1 MTAEQEKMRPN
12 PPASLREKVHEA
24 LFDISSRNGKRV
36 ALIIQALILLS
47 VFSISLGTF
56 QNLPNNIKNLLHTL
70 DLIIVYSFTIE
81 FVLRVW
87 VARDRLSYL
96 FSPWGLIDALAVVPY
111 WLVGADVLAVRA
123 FRLLR
128 IVHVLRFSRAARALE
143 HFSHAWRLVRHE
155 IRMFLGMSLIFLYL
169 VALGIWHF
177 EHAAQPEKYANIFD
191 ALWWAVVSLT
201 TVGYGDVYPVTVG
214 GRLFTMLVLF
224 VGIGIVAVPSG
235 LLASAFHE
243 IRREELLRAQG
254 DAAHMPDEP
263 VKEDERRARKNDP
276 GAKE

>member
-1 MTAEQEKMRPN
+1 MIRKEDDRRQDM
-12 PPASLREKVHEA
+12 PASLRERAYEA
-24 LFDISSRNGKRV
+24 LFDVTSRTGRRV
-36 ALIIQALILLS
+36 ALFIQVLILLS
-47 VFSISLGTF
+47 VLSISLGTF
-56 QNLPNNIKNLLHTL
+56 QNLSHAIKNILHVI
-70 DLIIVYSFTIE
+70 DLIIVYSFTVEYVIR
-81 FVLRVW
+81 LW
-87 VARDRLSYL
+87 AARDRLKFL
-96 FSPWGLIDALAVVPY
+96 LSPWGIIDLLAVAPY

-128 IVHVLRFSRAARALE
+128 IVHVLRFSRAAVALE
-143 HFSHAWRLVRHE
+143 HFSRAWNLVRHE
-155 IRMFLGMSLIFLYL
+155 IRMFLGMALIFLYL

-243 IRREELLRAQG
+243 IRREDLMRAQEREG
-254 DAAHMPDEP
+254 QGEKATSPMKDEY
-263 VKEDERRARKNDP
+263 EDRRT
-276 GAKE
+276 